1 MPLSS
6 WNELFRKN
14 KTQALTEKQV
24 KYGGK
29 QIQKRWSLRL
39 QVHKLGLEIKEL
51 ESGSLKGYKIANWS
65 YKNFTTKKSKCNDQT
80 EDHSEDKK

>member
-14 KTQALTEKQV
+14 KTQALTENQV

-39 QVHKLGLEIKEL
+39 QVHKLGLEI
-51 ESGSLKGYKIANWS
+51 
-65 YKNFTTKKSKCNDQT
+65 Q
-80 EDHSEDKK
+80 